1 MSERPDYVAVFE
13 ADEAARADRSA
24 PWDPAPAD
32 DTGKRADDVP
42 LPDEPPADTGPTAP
56 FPDYEDSAARPAGSR
71 AVAATSDR
79 NRPPAATRRIKSVRA
94 SAVVAERTEWLV
106 TDWVPRASIT
116 VVAGREGIGKSTIA
130 VDIAARATRGDL
142 DNGEP
147 LNVAYIVT
155 EDSISHTVKPRLDAA
170 GADTDRVHFLT
181 MAETEYTG
189 PDSAPLDYE
198 RPLDFPGDYP
208 LFEQFIKEEAIGL
221 VILDAAK
228 SVMSSKLN
236 DNSDTDVRQYLEPM
250 SGIATRTGVTFVGLG
265 HHTSKKESL
274 DPGKLLMGSAAWSQ
288 VPRSVL
294 AIVEDKERGTI
305 VMWNV
310 KANLAP
316 RIRTVEAR
324 IQTAPVPVADGGTAE
339 VGRVEWLAE
348 RDAPPTE
355 LLAPDRDDGDDDRT
369 GTELWLEDYLT
380 KNGPCP
386 RQTVVSDGRK
396 QGMSERSI
404 KRAFKKIDGQSRHE
418 GFPRVAHWSLPGRGY
433 TGTATQPPQP
443 TTDDDTRTAVLDVI
457 AADHPLTE
465 TETVRTVT
473 ELVKGVTRED
483 VTRTLS
489 DMTADGTIHYRN
501 GKYTKP
507 TKE

>member
-1 MSERPDYVAVFE
+1 M
-13 ADEAARADRSA
+13 
-24 PWDPAPAD
+24 
-32 DTGKRADDVP
+32 
-42 LPDEPPADTGPTAP
+42 
-56 FPDYEDSAARPAGSR
+56 
-71 AVAATSDR
+71 
-79 NRPPAATRRIKSVRA
+79 
-94 SAVVAERTEWLV
+94 
-106 TDWVPRASIT
+106 PRASIT

-155 EDSISHTVKPRLDAA
+155 EDSVSHTVKPRLDAA

-181 MAETEYTG
+181 VAETEYPG
-189 PDSAPLDYE
+189 PDSDPLDYE

-208 LFEQFIKEEAIGL
+208 LFEQFIKAEGIDL

-294 AIVEDKERGTI
+294 AVVEDKERGTI

-324 IQTAPVPVADGGTAE
+324 IQTAPVRVADGGTAE
-339 VGRVEWLAE
+339 VGRVEWLDE

-355 LLAPDRDDGDDDRT
+355 LLAPDRDDGDDNRT
-369 GTELWLEDYLT
+369 ETELWLEDYLVM
-380 KNGPCP
+380 NGPCSK
-386 RQTVVSDGRK
+386 RSVVTDGKK
-396 QGMSERSI
+396 QGMAERSI
-404 KRAFKKIDGQSRHE
+404 ERAFKKIGGNAHYS
-418 GFPRVAHWSLPGRGY
+418 GKPRTAQWSLPGRGY
-433 TGTATQPPQP
+433 TGTETEPPEP
-443 TTDDDTRTAVLDVI
+443 TTDADIQTAILETLGT
-457 AADHPLTE
+457 DHPVSE
-465 TETVRTVT
+465 SQIVRNVT
-473 ELVKGVTRED
+473 EIVKGVTHEN
-483 VTRTLS
+483 VTQHL
-489 DMTADGTIHYRN
+489 TAMSTAGTIHHVN

>member
-1 MSERPDYVAVFE
+1 MSEQPDYVAVFE
-13 ADEAARADRSA
+13 ADEAARADRPA
-24 PWDPAPAD
+24 PWDPAPD
-32 DTGKRADDVP
+32 DNMGEWTNGVP
-42 LPDEPPADTGPTAP
+42 LPDEPPADNGPAAP
-56 FPDYEDSAARPAGSR
+56 FPGYEDSAARPAGSR
-71 AVAATSDR
+71 AVAAPADR
-79 NRPPAATRRIKSVRA
+79 NRPPAASRRIKSVRA
-94 SAVVAERTEWLV
+94 SEVVAERTEWLV

-170 GADTDRVHFLT
+170 GADADRVHFLT
-181 MAETEYTG
+181 VEETEYTG

-208 LFEQFIKEEAIGL
+208 KFEQFIKEEGIGL

-250 SGIATRTGVTFVGLG
+250 SGIATRTGVTFLGLG

-355 LLAPDRDDGDDDRT
+355 LLAPDRDDENRS
-369 GTELWLEDYLT
+369 EAEEWLEDYLVQ
-380 KNGPCP
+380 NGPCL
-386 RQTVVSDGRK
+386 RSDVITAAIK
-396 QGMSERSI
+396 QKVGSEATM
-404 KRAFKKIDGQSRHE
+404 KRAFKSIGGTSKTG
-418 GFPRVAHWSLPGRGY
+418 GMPRRAHWSLPGRGY
-433 TGTATQPPQP
+433 TGTVTDPPEP
-443 TTDDDTRTAVLDVI
+443 TTDADIQTAILETLGT
-457 AADHPLTE
+457 DHPVSE
-465 TETVRTVT
+465 SQIVRNVT
-473 ELVKGVTRED
+473 EIVKGVTHEN
-483 VTRTLS
+483 VTQHL
-489 DMTADGTIHYRN
+489 TAMSTAGTIHYVN